1 MSKPVDEKLWTKVK
15 KIADKLYDRPSA
27 YKSGFMVK
35 KYKELGGKFTD
46 KAAKNN
52 AKKEGLSRW
61 FAEDWKN
68 QHGKVGYQ
76 HKNDVYRPTVKV
88 TAKTPKTWKE
98 LNDRDVDKAKKEK
111 STKGRVNRF

>member
-1 MSKPVDEKLWTKVK
+1 MPPTDENLWARVK
-15 KIADKLYDRPSA
+15 KIADKIYERPSA
-27 YKSGFMVK
+27 YKSGFIVK
-35 KYKELGGKFTD
+35 KYKEMGGKFTT
-46 KAAKNN
+46 KPTPNKT
-52 AKKEGLSRW
+52 GLSRW

-98 LNDRDVDKAKKEK
+98 LNPKDIEKAKKEK
-111 STKGRVNRF
+111 STKGRVKRF